1 MDNQQKPQKQQM
13 QNPQYALLADD
24 DYERQTLGLLLYGPY
39 VASQYIGMLRPEA
52 FYTPKYQAIF
62 KAMKRIVDANEAL
75 DLLKLTEQL
84 PKIQEEAPVNYADLS
99 DLRNDDDSN
108 DLLGLIKRVDDLRVR
123 REIQK
128 LGFEL
133 VKTSQD
139 RFNDIQRESELLSR
153 QVQRATEGTSHQ
165 YITLAENTASLI
177 AGFGQPLHGLLT
189 GFREFDNIGGLPLH
203 GLTVVGAGTSQGKS
217 AFAICLAVN
226 AARAQHTVAYISIEM
241 SAHEITQRALAVL
254 SRVSCSTIRSNVIDD
269 LMMQAQ
275 INEASSEIAMGLGGR
290 IIMEENR
297 STTLE
302 QIKQSIRHLN
312 HTRHVDVVVVDYLQ
326 IMSIQQ
332 LHRNENVE
340 QLLALASRELHNLAK
355 DLKIS
360 IIVLSQLNRDRE
372 DCEPQLSRLRDSNQI
387 ADAADCV
394 ILLYRPE
401 KYHKYYT
408 GPFKDYDT
416 YNTALVKLAK
426 NRMGPTLEFIC
437 GFDPECTLFYD
448 LDKPRKLERAPESLF
463 N

>member
-1 MDNQQKPQKQQM
+1 MQKPVL
-13 QNPQYALLADD
+13 NPQYALLADE

-39 VASQYIGMLRPEA
+39 VASQYIGMLQPEA
-52 FYTPKYQAIF
+52 FYTPKHQAIF
-62 KAMKRIVDANEAL
+62 NAMKRIVDAKEEL
-75 DLLKLTEQL
+75 DLLKLNEQL
-84 PKIQEEAPVNYADLS
+84 PKIQEEAAVNYADLA
-99 DLRNDDDSN
+99 DLRNEDNDSN

-165 YITLAENTASLI
+165 YITLAENAASLI
-177 AGFGQPLHGLLT
+177 AGLGQPIHGLLT
-189 GFREFDNIGGLPLH
+189 GFREIDNIGGLPLH

-241 SAHEITQRALAVL
+241 SAQEITQRALAVL

-269 LMMQAQ
+269 LMVQAQ
-275 INEASSEIAMGLGGR
+275 INEATAEIAMGLGGR

-360 IIVLSQLNRDRE
+360 VIVLSQLNRDRE

-408 GPFKDYDT
+408 GPFKNYDT
-416 YNTALVKLAK
+416 ENTALVKLAK
-426 NRMGPTLEFIC
+426 NRMGPTIEFIC
-437 GFDPECTLFYD
+437 GFDPACTLFYD
-448 LDKPRKLERAPESLF
+448 IDKPRLLEQANDSFF

>member
-1 MDNQQKPQKQQM
+1 MQKPVL
-13 QNPQYALLADD
+13 NPQYALLADE

-39 VASQYIGMLRPEA
+39 VASQYIGMLHPEA
-52 FYTPKYQAIF
+52 FYTPKHQAIF
-62 KAMKRIVDANEAL
+62 NAMKRIVDAKEEL
-75 DLLKLTEQL
+75 DLLKLNEQL
-84 PKIQEEAPVNYADLS
+84 PKIQEEAAVNYADLA
-99 DLRNDDDSN
+99 DLRNEDNDSN

-165 YITLAENTASLI
+165 YITLAENAASLI
-177 AGFGQPLHGLLT
+177 AGLGQPIHGLLT
-189 GFREFDNIGGLPLH
+189 GFREIDNIGGLPLH

-241 SAHEITQRALAVL
+241 SAQEITQRALAVL

-269 LMMQAQ
+269 LMVQAQ
-275 INEASSEIAMGLGGR
+275 INEATAEIAMGLGGR

-360 IIVLSQLNRDRE
+360 VIVLSQLNRDRE

-408 GPFKDYDT
+408 GPFKNYDT
-416 YNTALVKLAK
+416 ENTALVKLAK
-426 NRMGPTLEFIC
+426 NRMGPTIEFIC
-437 GFDPECTLFYD
+437 GFDPACTLFYD
-448 LDKPRKLERAPESLF
+448 IDKPRMLEQANDSFF